1 MEGWWWNIFYCGMV
15 DVTNGKEAYK
25 VMEKAQAEGR
35 KEFDNKGYV
44 DEADLH
50 QLIYLKCT
58 IRDAMRLH
66 SPVPFFNS

>member
-1 MEGWWWNIFYCGMV
+1 MFIGINMGRTLEDLWKDEV
-15 DVTNGKEAYK
+15 
-25 VMEKAQAEGR
+25 R

-66 SPVPFFNS
+66 SPVPFYNS

>member
-1 MEGWWWNIFYCGMV
+1 MFIGINMGRTLEDLWKDEV
-15 DVTNGKEAYK
+15 
-25 VMEKAQAEGR
+25 R